1 MTDHLSIGVIGHV
14 DHGKTTLVKALTGT
28 ETDRL
33 EEEKRRGLTIVLG
46 FAFRETARGI
56 IDFIDAPGHADFVRT
71 MISGATGIDAA
82 LIVVA
87 ANEGI
92 MPQTLEHIRIAS
104 LLGIKKAVVALT
116 KADIATDE
124 DIANTTQ
131 SVEALLLEA
140 GFESPDI
147 VPVSAISEQGLP
159 QLIVALE
166 GLFDST
172 PKRADSGS
180 FYLPFDRVF
189 TVRGFGTVATGT
201 LRAGVMSVDDLGEI
215 SPMGTSAR
223 VRGME
228 VHGKAADRA
237 EPGQRVAV
245 NIRTD
250 ATLERG
256 QALASVGLLAPAAL
270 WDASL
275 RLTNDHQKPLKNGT
289 PVRVLHGT
297 TETQAAI
304 RLLDR
309 DRLLPGEAA
318 NVQLRLRVPAAAWE
332 QDRFILRTVSPVA
345 TIGGGRFLNTQAK
358 RRKRFDDAT
367 MEQLQAVGGDDVV
380 EALLAHLAQAGLEGV
395 ALADLSQR
403 FALPGQQVRELVDDK
418 GGVLSPDDTAYANA
432 AIAALS
438 VDMLR
443 LVSIFHEEQPSRLGI
458 GKPALISGLSA
469 PTVAVELVLE
479 QLANNGQ
486 LLVSNGQI
494 SLPGFDPFAA
504 LSEAKRAHLDRLEA
518 HIKDAAM
525 MPPSMGEVVDE
536 NAQDGKLAELLI
548 EVGRVLPL
556 YDHKRTNLFLFHRA
570 AIDDAIVAM
579 QAAFPPPA
587 EFRVGDVRAVLNST
601 RKYMIPFLTWLDR
614 QNITRRAEDM
624 RQMTQINAS

>member
-1 MTDHLSIGVIGHV
+1 MSDHLSIGVIGHV

-46 FAFRETARGI
+46 FAFRETPSGI

-104 LLGIKKAVVALT
+104 LLGIDKAVVALT
-116 KADIATDE
+116 KTDLSSE
-124 DIANTTQ
+124 EETAQTAQNVQ
-131 SVEALLLEA
+131 SLLLET
-140 GFESPDI
+140 GFQDPTI
-147 VPVSAISEQGLP
+147 VPVSALSEQGLP
-159 QLIVALE
+159 QLVAALE

-172 PKRADSGS
+172 PRRADGGA

-201 LRAGVMSVDDLGEI
+201 LRAGVMSVDDVGEI
-215 SPMGTSAR
+215 SPLGASAR

-228 VHGKAADRA
+228 VHGKPADRA

-250 ATLERG
+250 ASLERG
-256 QALASVGLLAPAAL
+256 QALASTGLLAPAAL

-275 RLTNDHQKPLKNGT
+275 QLTDDIQKPLKNGT

-318 NVQLRLRVPAAAWE
+318 NVQLRLRVPAAAWD

-345 TIGGGRFLNTQAK
+345 TIGGGRFLNTQAR
-358 RRKRFDDAT
+358 RRKRFDDTT
-367 MEQLQAVGGDDVV
+367 MDQLQAVGGDDAV
-380 EALLAHLAQAGLEGV
+380 EAFLAHLAQAGLEGV

-403 FALPGQQVRELVDDK
+403 FAMPDQQVRQLVGEKNGVVGADSTVY
-418 GGVLSPDDTAYANA
+418 GGA
-432 AIAALS
+432 AIEGLAAN
-438 VDMLR
+438 MLQ
-443 LVSIFHEEQPSRLGI
+443 LVGAFHEDQPSRLGI

-469 PTVAVELVLE
+469 PTEAVALVLDR
-479 QLANNGQ
+479 LADDGQ
-486 LLVSNGQI
+486 LLVNKGQI

-525 MPPSMGEVVDE
+525 MPPSMGEVTDE
-536 NAQDGKLAELLI
+536 NPQDKKLAELLI

-570 AIDDAIVAM
+570 AIDDAVVAM

-587 EFRVGDVRAVLNST
+587 EFRVGDVRAVLDST

-614 QNITRRAEDM
+614 QNITRRADDM
-624 RQMTQINAS
+624 RQMTKINAS